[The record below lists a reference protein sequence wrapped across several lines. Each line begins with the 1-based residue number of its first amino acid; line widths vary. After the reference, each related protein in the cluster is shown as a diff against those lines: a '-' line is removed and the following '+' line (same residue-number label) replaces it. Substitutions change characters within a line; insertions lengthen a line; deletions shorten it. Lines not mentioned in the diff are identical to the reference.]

1 MEEKQTNYTIAEGYE
16 LPSKGLI
23 YDKEVNSHVEL
34 RSMTARDEMKRLN
47 HSTAPYKTLADI
59 IEGCMLEKPAIHVYD
74 MALADYEYLLHKLR
88 VVTYGEEY
96 KTDLICPYCNEQV
109 MTTIHLDQLEVK
121 EFSLDEFKELSTF
134 TLPASGKIVSIRVQ
148 TPHMLDEI
156 ENRAKEMRRK
166 MKDADVDFDTLVTL
180 NLVIESVDGMHV
192 DPLGAEAFVNKLSA
206 RDMYKILNQVSKLN
220 ACMGLITNDIHV
232 DCPKCGGDIQT
243 FFQFGPEFFRP
254 SDI

>member
-96 KTDLICPYCNEQV
+96 KTELTCPYCQEPIV
-109 MTTIHLDQLEVK
+109 ATMHLDQLETK
-121 EFSLDEFKELSTF
+121 EFDLDEFKNNLTF
-134 TLPASGKIVSIRVQ
+134 TLPACGKVVSIRVQ
-148 TPHMLDEI
+148 TPHILDEI
-156 ENRAKEMRRK
+156 DSRARELQRK
-166 MKDADVDFDTLVTL
+166 MKGADVDFETLVTL
-180 NLVIESVDGMHV
+180 ILAIESVDGIHM
-192 DPLGAEAFVNKLSA
+192 DTSNAENFVNKLSA
-206 RDMYKILNQVSKLN
+206 RDMYKILNQISKVN
-220 ACMGLITNDIHV
+220 ASMGLITNDVHV

-254 SDI
+254 TDI